1 MWYDDS
7 PKLSRLPLTL
17 AAAAYAERQFYEAVE
32 DEADPGVDNQAPVEA
47 IWLMTCRRGKVRHED
62 EEVEQ
67 AANEDGGELFEEAA
81 SHGLRDSLEDSS
93 SRR

>member
-7 PKLSRLPLTL
+7 PKRSRLPLTL

-47 IWLMTCRRGKVRHED
+47 IWLMTCCRGQVRHQD

-67 AANEDGGELFEEAA
+67 AANEDGGELFQDAVG
-81 SHGLRDSLEDSS
+81 HGRS
-93 SRR
+93 